1 MQHPFAPIY
10 SFFKP
15 NPNQA
20 GPPVQPRSDDVD
32 IDPSKKNI
40 FQNNVLYFQKY
51 KDLQEKVEYLQ
62 KLNTFLVAQA
72 LQGFSSKKIPG
83 PAAKPV
89 RKKSVKF
96 EEDRCL
102 NKTYQMFNI
111 FKGLLDNSGP
121 ELCEISA
128 TFFPSSFDFES
139 ALYNKHHQAIINL
152 VLKCSIN
159 SIVCLKKKLA
169 AHPTPRTASASLAP
183 LRRSPFAPH
192 DHNASLFLAL
202 AADRAGPAGGSHKGS
217 AAHKPEAPEPGRQP
231 LAFSVSDGLS
241 FSHHKPEGPD
251 FSDSFFNTS
260 EIKNLLQHRP
270 AAAAQKEDK
279 AVQVG
284 PELSSRGGSNASD
297 SKDNFVFV

>member
-1 MQHPFAPIY
+1 MKHPFAPIY

-20 GPPVQPRSDDVD
+20 GQPVQRSEDVD

-62 KLNTFLVAQA
+62 KLNTFLAAQA
-72 LQGFSSKKIPG
+72 LQGFASKKIPA
-83 PAAKPV
+83 PAAKAG
-89 RKKSVKF
+89 RKKSMKF
-96 EEDRCL
+96 EDDRCL

-128 TFFPSSFDFES
+128 TYFPSSFDFES

-152 VLKCSIN
+152 VLKSSIN
-159 SIVCLKKKLA
+159 SIICLQKKLA
-169 AHPTPRTASASLAP
+169 APLQPRTTSASLLP
-183 LRRSPFAPH
+183 LRRPPLAPQ
-192 DHNASLFLAL
+192 DNTSLFLAL
-202 AADRAGPAGGSHKGS
+202 AERTGPAGGSQKGS
-217 AAHKPEAPEPGRQP
+217 FSTPRRDGPELGRQP

-241 FSHHKPEGPD
+241 FSQQRPEAPD
-251 FSDSFFNTS
+251 LSDSFFNTS
-260 EIKNLLQHRP
+260 EIKNLLQFRP
-270 AAAAQKEDK
+270 APATAKEDK

-284 PELSSRGGSNASD
+284 PEETSRGSNASD